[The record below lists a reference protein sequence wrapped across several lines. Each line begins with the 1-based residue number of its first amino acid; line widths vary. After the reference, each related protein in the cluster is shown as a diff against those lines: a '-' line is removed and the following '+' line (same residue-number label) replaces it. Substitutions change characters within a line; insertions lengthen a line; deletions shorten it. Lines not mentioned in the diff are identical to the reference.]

1 MQNKNKHLTFQDRV
15 MLEDLLNRGVTTFS
29 TIAEVLKKDPSTLS
43 KEVRKHQFFPQ
54 NRNSG
59 AFKTCVKRQNC
70 TKQHICKVCKL
81 KDTSRLCSHCS
92 FCEDNCNDF
101 DEICPKRKKAP
112 YVCNGCKKV
121 AICSFNRALYKA
133 NKAQKEYE
141 STLKESRAL
150 TALNKPSTYTI
161 DEIVSPALKKGQSI
175 HHIYEANKDEINVSE
190 RTLYNMAH
198 QEILSVSL
206 SDLPRTVQRRIPKEY
221 KYKNPKDKAILEGR
235 TYIDFINYHLDG
247 DYEVL
252 QSDTVIGSP
261 SGKVLLTLE
270 FVTSKLLLAFLMKDK
285 TIKSVSLVFYHIRSI
300 LSDLGISQKDLMP
313 IILTDN
319 GSEFNNPLVM
329 ECDSNGEVLSKVFYC
344 NPNAPFQKGNLENNH
359 TNLRRI
365 LPKGTSFDNLAQEQ
379 INIAISHI
387 NSLIRKSCMNMPS
400 YDLFCKL
407 HKDGKR
413 ILDAF
418 GIRKI
423 DPKNV
428 TLKPGI
434 LKRN

>member
-1 MQNKNKHLTFQDRV
+1 MQNKNKHLTFEDRV
-15 MLEDLLNRGVTTFS
+15 MLEDLLNRGVTTF
-29 TIAEVLKKDPSTLS
+29 TTMAKVLHKDPSTLS

-70 TKQHICKVCKL
+70 NKQHVCKVCKL

-92 FCEDNCNDF
+92 FCEDNCNDY

-121 AICSFNRALYKA
+121 ANCSFNRALYKA
-133 NKAQKEYE
+133 NKAQDEYK
-141 STLKESRAL
+141 STLTESRAL

-161 DEIVSPALKKGQSI
+161 DEIVSPALKMGQSI

-252 QSDTVIGSP
+252 QSDTVIGNP
-261 SGKVLLTLE
+261 SGKALLTLE

-329 ECDSNGEVLSKVFYC
+329 EMR
-344 NPNAPFQKGNLENNH
+344 FQ
-359 TNLRRI
+359 RRGVI
-365 LPKGTSFDNLAQEQ
+365 
-379 INIAISHI
+379 
-387 NSLIRKSCMNMPS
+387 
-400 YDLFCKL
+400 
-407 HKDGKR
+407 
-413 ILDAF
+413 
-418 GIRKI
+418 
-423 DPKNV
+423 
-428 TLKPGI
+428 
-434 LKRN
+434 

>member
-15 MLEDLLNRGVTTFS
+15 MLESLLNRGVTTF
-29 TIAEVLKKDPSTLS
+29 TTMAEVLHKDPSTLS
-43 KEVRKHQFFPQ
+43 KEIKKHLVSSQWASKTGIIK
-54 NRNSG
+54 RCAKKNS
-59 AFKTCVKRQNC
+59 C
-70 TKQHICKVCKL
+70 TITNLCNKCSSKVN
-81 KDTSRLCSHCS
+81 LCSHCPW
-92 FCEDNCNDF
+92 CESRCKDF
-101 DEICPKRKKAP
+101 DPICNRLKKPP
-112 YVCNGCKKV
+112 YVCNGCEKN
-121 AICSFNRALYKA
+121 AGCAMLRHIYKA
-133 NKAQKEYE
+133 KTAQQDYE

-175 HHIYEANKDEINVSE
+175 HHIYVANKNEINVSE

-206 SDLPRTVQRRIPKEY
+206 LDLPRTVRRTIPKEY
-221 KYKNPKDKAILEGR
+221 KHKKPKDKAILEGR
-235 TYIDFINYHLDG
+235 TYIDFINYHIDG

-252 QSDTVIGSP
+252 QSDTVIGSQ
-261 SGKVLLTLE
+261 SGKALLTLE

-285 TIKSVSLVFYHIRSI
+285 SINSVSLVFYHIRTI
-300 LSDLGISQKDLMP
+300 LNDLGISQKDLMP

-319 GSEFNNPLVM
+319 GAEFNNPAVM
-329 ECDSNGEVLSKVFYC
+329 ECDANGEVLSKVFYC

-365 LPKGTSFDNLAQEQ
+365 LPKGTSFDNLTQEQ
-379 INIAISHI
+379 INIAVSHV
-387 NSLIRKSCMNMPS
+387 NSLIRKSCMNMSS

-407 HKDGKR
+407 HKNGKT

-418 GIRKI
+418 SIKRI

-428 TLKPGI
+428 TLKPEL
-434 LKRN
+434 LKRK

>member
-70 TKQHICKVCKL
+70 TKQHVCKVCKL

-92 FCEDNCNDF
+92 FCEDNCNDY
-101 DEICPKRKKAP
+101 DEICPKRKKPP
-112 YVCNGCKKV
+112 YACNGCEKV
-121 AICSFNRALYKA
+121 ASCLFNRSLYKA
-133 NKAQKEYE
+133 EKAQESYE

-161 DEIVSPALKKGQSI
+161 DEIVSPALLKGQSI
-175 HHIYEANKDEINVSE
+175 HHIYEANKNEINVSE

-379 INIAISHI
+379 INIAISHV
-387 NSLIRKSCMNMPS
+387 NSLIRKSCMNMSS

-428 TLKPGI
+428 TLKPDI

>member
-175 HHIYEANKDEINVSE
+175 HHIYEANKDKINVSE

-300 LSDLGISQKDLMP
+300 LCDLGISQKDLMP

-379 INIAISHI
+379 INIAISHV